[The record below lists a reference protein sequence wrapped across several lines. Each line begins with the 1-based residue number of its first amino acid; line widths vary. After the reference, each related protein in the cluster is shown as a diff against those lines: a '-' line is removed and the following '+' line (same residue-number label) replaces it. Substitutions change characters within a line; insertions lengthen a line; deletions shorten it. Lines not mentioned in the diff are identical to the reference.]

1 MSTHEKVS
9 HYQHASGVE
18 AIDFLKHLDFIR
30 GNAMKYMTRLGQK
43 DDYNKDLKKSLEYST
58 MLEEYNVEENGYTP
72 TYPDEALRAVGKY
85 LNWVESNRFETYDYE
100 RQLLLSTSEEVT
112 HARNS
117 LMATLSKN

>member
-1 MSTHEKVS
+1 MTAHEKVA

-58 MLEEYNVEENGYTP
+58 MLEEYNVEENGYAP

-85 LNWVESNRFETYDYE
+85 LNWVESNRWETYDYE
-100 RQLLLSTSEEVT
+100 RQLLLSTSREVSY
-112 HARNS
+112 ARNS
-117 LMATLSKN
+117 LMATLSKD

>member
-1 MSTHEKVS
+1 MTAHEKVS

-72 TYPDEALRAVGKY
+72 SYPDEALRAVGKY
-85 LNWVESNRFETYDYE
+85 LNWVESNRWETYDYE
-100 RQLLLSTSEEVT
+100 CQLLLSTSREVSY
-112 HARNS
+112 ARNS
-117 LMATLSKN
+117 LMATLSKD

>member
-1 MSTHEKVS
+1 MTAHEKVS

-58 MLEEYNVEENGYTP
+58 MLEEYNVEENGYVP
-72 TYPDEALRAVGKY
+72 SYPDEALRAVGKY
-85 LNWVESNRFETYDYE
+85 LNWVESNRWETYDYE
-100 RQLLLSTSEEVT
+100 RQLLLSTSREVSY
-112 HARNS
+112 ARNS
-117 LMATLSKN
+117 LMATLSKD

>member
-1 MSTHEKVS
+1 MTAHEKVP

-58 MLEEYNVEENGYTP
+58 MLEEYNVEENGYAP
-72 TYPDEALRAVGKY
+72 SYPDEALRAVGKY
-85 LNWVESNRFETYDYE
+85 LNWVESNRWETYDYE
-100 RQLLLSTSEEVT
+100 RQLLLSTSREVSY
-112 HARNS
+112 ARNS
-117 LMATLSKN
+117 LMATLSKD

>member
-18 AIDFLKHLDFIR
+18 AIDFLRYLDFIR

-58 MLEEYNVEENGYTP
+58 MLEEYNVEENGYAP
-72 TYPDEALRAVGKY
+72 SYPDEALRAVGKY
-85 LNWVESNRFETYDYE
+85 LNWVESNRWETYDYE
-100 RQLLLSTSEEVT
+100 RQLLLSTSREVSY
-112 HARNS
+112 ARNS
-117 LMATLSKN
+117 LMATLSKD

>member
-1 MSTHEKVS
+1 MTAHEKVS

-43 DDYNKDLKKSLEYST
+43 DDYNKDLKKSLEYSA
-58 MLEEYNVEENGYTP
+58 MLEEYNVEENGYAP

-85 LNWVESNRFETYDYE
+85 LNWVESNRWETYDYE
-100 RQLLLSTSEEVT
+100 YQLLLSTSREVSY
-112 HARNS
+112 ARNS
-117 LMATLSKN
+117 LMATLSKD

>member
-1 MSTHEKVS
+1 
-9 HYQHASGVE
+9 
-18 AIDFLKHLDFIR
+18 
-30 GNAMKYMTRLGQK
+30 MKYMTRLGQK

>member
-1 MSTHEKVS
+1 MTAHEKVS

-58 MLEEYNVEENGYTP
+58 MLEEYNVEDNGYAP
-72 TYPDEALRAVGKY
+72 SYPDEALRAVGKY
-85 LNWVESNRFETYDYE
+85 LNWVESNRWETYDYE
-100 RQLLLSTSEEVT
+100 RQLLLSTSREVSY
-112 HARNS
+112 ARNS
-117 LMATLSKN
+117 LMATLSKD